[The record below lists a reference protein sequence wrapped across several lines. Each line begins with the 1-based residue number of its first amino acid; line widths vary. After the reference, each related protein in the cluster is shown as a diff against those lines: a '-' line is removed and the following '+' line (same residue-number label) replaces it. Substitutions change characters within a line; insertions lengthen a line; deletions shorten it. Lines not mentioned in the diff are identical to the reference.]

1 MNSYMIHNT
10 ININRNTYNNDRYN
24 RYLLTTNKG
33 CKDSNSLEHFDMY
46 YNIILL
52 RNRQLFFGFL
62 VPAVE
67 GKSSWL
73 HLVVTKDTKC
83 DFHGFSNFHKPLEN
97 ELSNIHVY

>member
-52 RNRQLFFGFL
+52 
-62 VPAVE
+62 
-67 GKSSWL
+67 
-73 HLVVTKDTKC
+73 
-83 DFHGFSNFHKPLEN
+83 
-97 ELSNIHVY
+97 